1 MKVLL
6 LGGTGVFGK
15 STARLLAREKQITEI
30 ALASRHLE
38 AAQRAALEIGDKAR
52 AVCVDIK
59 DLARLSSIAGDFNII
74 VNAAGPTS
82 EVQIPALQAA
92 IEAGVH
98 YCDLGVIGHTAEKAL
113 QLDAQARAKGVTAI
127 IGTGWCAI
135 TSLMAVHAT
144 HQLDETEELSVCY
157 LFDISPGNYYS
168 PEQSLARA
176 RELGHVE
183 TSWEDPLEG
192 ARGPVLTYRAGRWIR
207 VEPSE
212 NPIEVVHPS
221 GYRITAY
228 PVDFPESVTLP
239 HYLPGVNNI
248 STLFSMSP
256 PPLNELWLQQGRRIA
271 EDETDPAGAALAFME
286 TAVSDK
292 ERWLS
297 SPPGYPS
304 GYLMWDI
311 VTGRK
316 NGRQARYM
324 CWPAFVLD
332 WTTVPLIVV
341 ALRILRGEVSA
352 RGVFP
357 PEACFELLSFFKDAA
372 QYLSDEHRGK
382 PLLEERFEWLE

>member
-6 LGGTGVFGK
+6 RGGTGVFGK
-15 STARLLAREKQITEI
+15 SAAALLARDKQITEI

-38 AAQRAALEIGDKAR
+38 AAQRTALEIGDKAR
-52 AVCVDIK
+52 AVCVNIR
-59 DLARLSSIAGDFNII
+59 DLAQLSSVAGHYDLI

-82 EVQIPALQAA
+82 EVQVPALQAA
-92 IEAGVH
+92 IDASVR
-98 YCDLGVIGHTAEKAL
+98 YCDLRVVGRTTEEAL
-113 QLDAQARAKGVTAI
+113 QLDTQARASGVTAV

-168 PEQSLARA
+168 PEQSLVRA

-183 TSWEDPLEG
+183 TSWEDPLEC
-192 ARGPVLTYRAGRWIR
+192 ARGPVLTYHAGCWIR

-212 NPIEVVHPS
+212 NPVEVVHPS
-221 GYRITAY
+221 AFRITAY
-228 PVDFPESVTLP
+228 PADFPETVTLP
-239 HYLPGVNNI
+239 HYLPGVTNI

-271 EDETDPAGAALAFME
+271 EGETDAAGAALALME

-297 SPPGYPS
+297 RPPAYPS
-304 GYLMWDI
+304 GYLMWDT
-311 VTGRK
+311 VKGHK
-316 NGRQARYM
+316 NGRRARYM
-324 CWPAFVLD
+324 CWPSVWD
-332 WTTVPLIVV
+332 WTIVSLTVA
-341 ALRILRGEVSA
+341 ALRILRGQVAKS
-352 RGVFP
+352 GVLP
-357 PEACFELLSFFKDAA
+357 PQACFELASFFKDAA
-372 QYLSDEHRGK
+372 QYVRNEHRGK

>member
-38 AAQRAALEIGDKAR
+38 AAQRAALEIGDKAH
-52 AVCVDIK
+52 AVCVNIK
-59 DLARLSSIAGDFNII
+59 DLAHLSSIAGDFNII

-82 EVQIPALQAA
+82 EVQVPALQAA
-92 IEAGVH
+92 IDARVH
-98 YCDLGVIGHTAEKAL
+98 YCDLGVVGRSTEKAL
-113 QLDAQARAKGVTAI
+113 QLDTQARARGVTAI

-183 TSWEDPLEG
+183 TSWEDPLEC
-192 ARGPVLTYRAGRWIR
+192 ARGPVLTYRSGRWIR

-212 NPIEVVHPS
+212 NPIDVVHPS

-228 PVDFPESVTLP
+228 PADLPETVTLP

-248 STLFSMSP
+248 SILFSMSP

-271 EDETDPAGAALAFME
+271 GGETDPAGAALAFME
-286 TAVSDK
+286 TAVSDR

-297 SPPGYPS
+297 RPLGYPS
-304 GYLMWDI
+304 GYLMWANA
-311 VTGRK
+311 TGRK
-316 NGRQARYM
+316 NGRQARHM
-324 CWPAFVLD
+324 CWPALGWD
-332 WTTVPLIVV
+332 WTTVSFTVS
-341 ALRILRGEVSA
+341 ALRILRGQVA
-352 RGVFP
+352 RRGVLP
-357 PEACFELLSFFKDAA
+357 PEACFDLASFLKDAA
-372 QYLSDEHRGK
+372 QYVSDEHRGK
-382 PLLEERFEWLE
+382 PLLEERLEWLE